1 MNHYQELEI
10 KRSNDIVDT
19 MLTKY
24 GITETTTKIQK
35 KNGTRMFTL
44 PKNSEFPGHEFGVYK
59 SGMVRKLLRS
69 RFQQYTCY
77 QLNKQYQQEVRGT
90 YMNSDGEIYTNKYKG
105 TARALIYTEPARL
118 TYLLQYLI
126 KNYGIA
132 KVIPQFVEV
141 DGVKYVRYE

>member
-1 MNHYQELEI
+1 MNHWQELEI

-141 DGVKYVRYE
+141 DGIKYVRYE

>member
-1 MNHYQELEI
+1 MNHYQKLEI

>member
-1 MNHYQELEI
+1 MNHWQELEI

-35 KNGTRMFTL
+35 KNGTRVFTL

-141 DGVKYVRYE
+141 DGIKYVRYE

>member
-1 MNHYQELEI
+1 MNHWQELEI

-35 KNGTRMFTL
+35 NNGTRMFTL
-44 PKNSEFPGHEFGVYK
+44 PKHSEFPGHEFGVYK

-77 QLNKQYQQEVRGT
+77 QLNKQYQQEVRAT
-90 YMNSDGEIYTNKYKG
+90 YINSDGDIYTNKYIG
-105 TARALIYTEPARL
+105 TARALIYSEPARL
-118 TYLLQYLI
+118 EYLLQYLI

-132 KVIPQFVEV
+132 KVIPQFVQV
-141 DGVKYVRYE
+141 DGIKYVRYE

>member
-10 KRSNDIVDT
+10 KRSNDIVNT

-24 GITETTTKIQK
+24 GIKEITTKIQK
-35 KNGTRMFTL
+35 KNGTRRFVL
-44 PKNSEFPGHEFGVYK
+44 PKQNEFAGHEFGVYK
-59 SGMVRKLLRS
+59 SGMVRKLVHS

-141 DGVKYVRYE
+141 DGIKYVRYE

>member
-1 MNHYQELEI
+1 MNHYQKLEI

-90 YMNSDGEIYTNKYKG
+90 YMNSDGKIYTNKYKG
-105 TARALIYTEPARL
+105 TVRALIYTEPARL

-141 DGVKYVRYE
+141 DGIKYVRYE

>member
-1 MNHYQELEI
+1 MNHWQELEI

-126 KNYGIA
+126 KNYSIA

-141 DGVKYVRYE
+141 DGIKYVRYE

>member
-1 MNHYQELEI
+1 MNHYQKLEI

-19 MLTKY
+19 TLTKY

-141 DGVKYVRYE
+141 DGIKYVRYE

>member
-1 MNHYQELEI
+1 MNHWQELEI

-44 PKNSEFPGHEFGVYK
+44 PKHSEFPGHEFGVYK

-77 QLNKQYQQEVRGT
+77 QLNKQYQQEVRAT
-90 YMNSDGEIYTNKYKG
+90 YMNSDGDIYTNKYKG

-141 DGVKYVRYE
+141 DGIKYVRYE

>member
-1 MNHYQELEI
+1 MNHWQELEI

-35 KNGTRMFTL
+35 NNGTRMFTL
-44 PKNSEFPGHEFGVYK
+44 PKHSEFPGHEFGVYK

>member
-1 MNHYQELEI
+1 MNHWQELEI

-35 KNGTRMFTL
+35 NNGTRMFTL
-44 PKNSEFPGHEFGVYK
+44 PKQSEFPGHEFGVYK

-77 QLNKQYQQEVRGT
+77 QLNKQYQQEVRAT
-90 YMNSDGEIYTNKYKG
+90 YMNSDGDIYTNKYKG
-105 TARALIYTEPARL
+105 TARALIYSEPARL

-141 DGVKYVRYE
+141 DGIKYVRYE

>member
-1 MNHYQELEI
+1 MNHYQKLEI

-141 DGVKYVRYE
+141 DGIKYVRYE

>member
-1 MNHYQELEI
+1 MNHWQELEI

-24 GITETTTKIQK
+24 HIKEITTKIQK
-35 KNGTRMFTL
+35 KNGTRVFKL
-44 PKNSEFPGHEFGVYK
+44 PKHSEFPGHEFGVYK
-59 SGMVRKLLRS
+59 SGMVRKLLRT
-69 RFQQYTCY
+69 RWQDYTCY
-77 QLNKQYQQEVRGT
+77 QLNKQYKQEVRHT
-90 YMNSDGEIYTNKYKG
+90 YMDNDGNLHTMKYKC
-105 TARALIYTEPARL
+105 TARALIHSEPARL
-118 TYLLQYLI
+118 SYLLQYLI

>member
-1 MNHYQELEI
+1 MNHYQKLEI

-126 KNYGIA
+126 KNYSIA

-141 DGVKYVRYE
+141 DGIKYVRYE

>member
-1 MNHYQELEI
+1 MDYRELEI

-44 PKNSEFPGHEFGVYK
+44 PKHSEFPGHEFGVYK
-59 SGMVRKLLRS
+59 SGMVRKLS
-69 RFQQYTCY
+69 RTRWQEYTCY
-77 QLNKQYQQEVRGT
+77 QLNKQYQQEARGT
-90 YMNSDGEIYTNKYKG
+90 YIDSDGDLHTNKYKC

>member
-1 MNHYQELEI
+1 MNHWQELEI

-90 YMNSDGEIYTNKYKG
+90 YMNSDGKIYTNKYKG

-118 TYLLQYLI
+118 TYLLQYLV
-126 KNYGIA
+126 KNYGVA

-141 DGVKYVRYE
+141 DGAKYVRYE

>member
-1 MNHYQELEI
+1 MNHWQELEI

-35 KNGTRMFTL
+35 KNGTRVFTL

-69 RFQQYTCY
+69 RFHQYTCY

>member
-1 MNHYQELEI
+1 MNHWQELEI

-77 QLNKQYQQEVRGT
+77 QLNKQYQQEVRAT
-90 YMNSDGEIYTNKYKG
+90 YMNSDGDIYTNKYKG
-105 TARALIYTEPARL
+105 TARALIYSEPARL
-118 TYLLQYLI
+118 MYLLKYLI

-141 DGVKYVRYE
+141 DGIKYVRYE

>member
-1 MNHYQELEI
+1 MNHWQELEI

-44 PKNSEFPGHEFGVYK
+44 PKHSEFPGHEFGVYK

-141 DGVKYVRYE
+141 DGIKYVRYE

>member
-1 MNHYQELEI
+1 MNHWQELEI
-10 KRSNDIVDT
+10 KMSNDIVDN

-24 GITETTTKIQK
+24 HIKEITTKIQK
-35 KNGTRMFTL
+35 KNGTRVFKL
-44 PKNSEFPGHEFGVYK
+44 PKHSEFPGHEFGVYK

-77 QLNKQYQQEVRGT
+77 QLNKQYQQEVRAT
-90 YMNSDGEIYTNKYKG
+90 YMNSDGDIYTNKYKG
-105 TARALIYTEPARL
+105 TARALIYSEPARL

-141 DGVKYVRYE
+141 DGIKYVRYE

>member
-1 MNHYQELEI
+1 MNHWQELEI

-44 PKNSEFPGHEFGVYK
+44 PKHSEFPGHEFGVYK

-77 QLNKQYQQEVRGT
+77 QLNKQYQQEVRAT
-90 YMNSDGEIYTNKYKG
+90 YMNSDGDIYTNKYKG
-105 TARALIYTEPARL
+105 TARALIYSEPARL

>member
-1 MNHYQELEI
+1 MNHWQELEI

>member
-1 MNHYQELEI
+1 MNHWQELEI

-132 KVIPQFVEV
+132 KVCLLYTSPSPR
-141 DGVKYVRYE
+141 DS

>member
-1 MNHYQELEI
+1 MNHWQELEI

-77 QLNKQYQQEVRGT
+77 QINKQYQQEVRGT

-141 DGVKYVRYE
+141 DGIKYVRYE

>member
-1 MNHYQELEI
+1 MNHWQELEI
-10 KRSNDIVDT
+10 KQSNDIVDT

-24 GITETTTKIQK
+24 HIKEITTKIQK

-141 DGVKYVRYE
+141 DGIKYVRYE

>member
-1 MNHYQELEI
+1 MNHWQELEI

-44 PKNSEFPGHEFGVYK
+44 PKHSEFPGHEFGVYK

>member
-1 MNHYQELEI
+1 MNHWQELEI

-35 KNGTRMFTL
+35 NNGTRMFTL
-44 PKNSEFPGHEFGVYK
+44 PKHSEFPGHEFGVYK

-77 QLNKQYQQEVRGT
+77 QLNKQYQQEVRAT
-90 YMNSDGEIYTNKYKG
+90 YMNSDGDIYTNKYKG
-105 TARALIYTEPARL
+105 TARALIYSEPARL

-132 KVIPQFVEV
+132 KVVPQFVEV
-141 DGVKYVRYE
+141 DGIKYVRYE